1 RSARPGSVCAALAR
15 GGTAGPPGWWV
26 SLVAQPRAGHGT
38 GALGLLS
45 PPRGGC
51 IHTRRRNQPSAPRL
65 VPRSDRGSTLSE
77 QTRVGETAGAVRP
90 CGQTDPPSAN
100 QDPARAARLFA
111 RGAAL
116 RGIAASRGRIRASPP
131 VPDPADQAE
140 GTLLLTGGRRPGAD
154 ALRLGVPAVDAA
166 HGEEDPEA
174 EVEVVVEPA
183 RRVERRR
190 EALLGGLA

>member
-65 VPRSDRGSTLSE
+65 VPRSGRGSTLSE

-90 CGQTDPPSAN
+90 CGQTDPLPPPPGRFAPSAVAGSLSR
-100 QDPARAARLFA
+100 PCVSASSAAPE
-111 RGAAL
+111 GA
-116 RGIAASRGRIRASPP
+116 PP
-131 VPDPADQAE
+131 
-140 GTLLLTGGRRPGAD
+140 G
-154 ALRLGVPAVDAA
+154 
-166 HGEEDPEA
+166 
-174 EVEVVVEPA
+174 
-183 RRVERRR
+183 
-190 EALLGGLA
+190 